1 MHALL
6 LGFAALVILL
16 LLIHSFATANAG
28 QVARQLRLAAGTILL
43 AIAAALAVRGALGY
57 AIPLAMY
64 AFWLLFRRQPSLSP
78 QSPGG
83 QTSQV
88 RTAHLEMELDIDSG
102 AMRGTVLKGVF
113 AGRDIESMA
122 PAELALLW
130 QDCRFEDPQSAQLL
144 EAYLDRIHPTWR
156 EDMARAEGED
166 GAGGRMTIEEAR
178 DILGVKSNATHDDIR
193 RAHRELMKKLHP
205 DRGGSSYL
213 ATKINEAK
221 DLLLGM

>member
-16 LLIHSFATANAG
+16 WFVHSFATANTG
-28 QVARQLRLAAGTILL
+28 QVARQLRMAAATILL
-43 AIAAALAVRGALGY
+43 AIAAALAVRGAFGY
-57 AIPLAMY
+57 AMPLAAY
-64 AFWLLFRRQPSLSP
+64 ALWLMFRRQTGVSTAAP
-78 QSPGG
+78 QG
-83 QTSQV
+83 QTSQI

-144 EAYLDRIHPTWR
+144 EAYLDRIHPSWH
-156 EDMARAEGED
+156 EDMSRAERED
-166 GAGGRMTIEEAR
+166 GAGGHMTADEAR
-178 DILGVKSNATHDDIR
+178 DILGVGPNASHDDIR

-221 DLLLGM
+221 DFLLGQ

>member
-1 MHALL
+1 MHPLL
-6 LGFAALVILL
+6 LGFAVLVIVLL
-16 LLIHSFATANAG
+16 FIHSLTRANVG
-28 QVARQLRLAAGTILL
+28 QVARQLRLAGGTILL
-43 AIAAALAVRGALGY
+43 GIAIALAVRGALGY
-57 AIPLAMY
+57 AMPLGAY
-64 AFWLLFRRQPSLSP
+64 ALWLLFRRPAGVAAPASS
-78 QSPGG
+78 G
-83 QTSQV
+83 QTSQI

-113 AGRDIESMA
+113 EGRDIESMA

-144 EAYLDRIHPTWR
+144 EAYLDRIHPSWR

-166 GAGGRMTIEEAR
+166 GAGGRMTAEEAY
-178 DILGVKSNATHDDIR
+178 DILGVKPGASHDEIR

-221 DLLLGM
+221 DFLLGQ

>member
-6 LGFAALVILL
+6 FGFAALVILL
-16 LLIHSFATANAG
+16 FLAHSFTTANAG
-28 QVARQLRLAAGTILL
+28 HVARHIRMAVAVIIL

-57 AIPLAMY
+57 AAPLAFY
-64 AFWLLFRRQPSLSP
+64 AFWLLFRRPPSLSST
-78 QSPGG
+78 SPAG

-144 EAYLDRIHPTWR
+144 EAYLDRIHATWR

-166 GAGGRMTIEEAR
+166 GAGGRMTIEEAC
-178 DILGVKSNATHDDIR
+178 DILGVKPGASHDDIR
-193 RAHRELMKKLHP
+193 RAHRDLMKKLHP

-221 DLLLGM
+221 DFLLGQ